1 MFQMPTSLRILSLI
15 ALTTSSALAQAA
27 QPHADPAKAAPQE
40 TKSDEAPGGKSAKDE
55 KADKKEAAGKPEAGK
70 EEKPKGDKPED
81 KSEKKTSTDHS
92 LMINGQKVDFT
103 ATAGMLSLKD
113 GEGKVTADIFYIA
126 YTKKGVADPASRPLT
141 FSFNGGP
148 GSSSV
153 WMHLGL
159 LGPKRVKLR
168 DDGFAV
174 PPPYQLVE
182 NEFSLLDETDL
193 VFIDPVGTGYSRA
206 SKPDEA
212 KNFYGVN
219 EDARSIAE
227 FIRLYITKNTR
238 WPSPK
243 FLIGESYGT
252 TRAAALSGELLR
264 SHRMNL
270 NGIMLVSTVL
280 NFQTIWGAE
289 GNDLPFVLFLPSFTA
304 TAWYHQKLPADLQ
317 KKPLAEVLKESEKFT
332 SGDYNQALLLGAAL
346 PAPQRA
352 AVVKQMA
359 RLTGLSEAFVAA
371 SDLRVPLSR
380 FNAELLRDQRLV
392 TGRFDSR
399 YTSYMRDRLG
409 NEAERDPSADA
420 VFSAFASTFN
430 HYVRHDLKFED
441 DRPYNILGGVG
452 KWNWDAENQFANVSE
467 ILAESMTAN
476 PFLKVHVSNGFYDMA
491 TPYYAARYTFSH
503 LNIHPELMKNITQD
517 DYTAGHMMYL
527 NLPDLKKQKE
537 DLAKFIRSASQ
548 K

>member
-27 QPHADPAKAAPQE
+27 QPHADPAKAATQE

-346 PAPQRA
+346 PASQRA

>member
-27 QPHADPAKAAPQE
+27 QPHADPAKAAAPE
-40 TKSDEAPGGKSAKDE
+40 TKSDAAPGGKSAKEE

-113 GEGKVTADIFYIA
+113 GDGKVTADIFYIA

-317 KKPLAEVLKESEKFT
+317 KKPLAEALKESEKFT

-371 SDLRVPLSR
+371 SDLRVSLSR